1 MGRVRRYKK
10 LKACDPFA
18 KKKPTVEKKRPMD
31 LAPEESEVQLSGKAL
46 RRRERRWARE
56 ALGLDDD
63 AVDFAPPPKVVFE
76 PRQRNESERQFRRRL
91 KAEGSKIMKEAVE
104 ANSATKQRRKEN
116 LKKRAQA
123 KKKKPRDD
131 DDDLLPPKPP
141 DVAFGERV
149 DAPPQ
154 LQAPRR
160 PQREARAPPKESD
173 VRSKPPPKGA
183 PAKSSPKERY
193 AQARREFAPSS
204 ILSSWERGH

>member
-10 LKACDPFA
+10 IKACDPFA

-63 AVDFAPPPKVVFE
+63 APDVAPPKKIVFE

-104 ANSATKQRRKEN
+104 ANSATKRRRKEN
-116 LKKRAQA
+116 LKKRTQA
-123 KKKKPRDD
+123 KKDKKKPRDD
-131 DDDLLPPKPP
+131 DDLLPPRPP

-154 LQAPRR
+154 LQPPRKAPEPQERAARR
-160 PQREARAPPKESD
+160 DSANERAAL
-173 VRSKPPPKGA
+173 VA
-183 PAKSSPKERY
+183 TKER
-193 AQARREFAPSS
+193 AARREFAPSS
-204 ILSSWERGH
+204 VLSSWERGH